1 MSSVRALSFNDSGRQ
16 SPFARKNSA
25 SPATVRATTPTRS
38 PTKVTT
44 NLSPTKN
51 GSLSPEKTSPFVR
64 RPSQISHSE
73 RPSSPFARPGS
84 SLSIPTS
91 PSRQVSNASNIS
103 RREVTPDLP
112 RQLPSVTRQTTP
124 PSPQVQTP
132 HREETPM
139 FVQPTPTRELSSPS
153 PFDGPALDSPSTARA
168 PPSQANL
175 RPSVHRIPTS
185 STISTVKAPIFA
197 PTATTPTSTRPQLPR
212 GLSNHYNASSHLL
225 PSLIHTLHESFH
237 VLDPTASGHLS
248 PATLTSTLEQLGL
261 PNDPSTLREF
271 FPPSGPAHLTLAK
284 YLDSLSA
291 PLASLSH
298 PDELR
303 AAFEAFDTDDSG
315 QIDVGELRHALLST
329 APEPGEEEMDRMG
342 EREVDGIL
350 REFTSRRHFG
360 GSGINGNR
368 SAAKG
373 EVFRYREFMAGIS
386 GGGGSEASV
395 TAS

>member
-1 MSSVRALSFNDSGRQ
+1 MSSVRPLSFNDSGRQ

-38 PTKVTT
+38 PSKVATS
-44 NLSPTKN
+44 LSPTKN
-51 GSLSPEKTSPFVR
+51 GSLSPEKASPFVR
-64 RPSQISHSE
+64 RPSQISHTD
-73 RPSSPFARPGS
+73 RPSSPFARPIS

-103 RREVTPDLP
+103 RREVTPEFP
-112 RQLPSVTRQTTP
+112 RPLPSATREATP
-124 PSPQVQTP
+124 PSPQTSP
-132 HREETPM
+132 LRREETPT
-139 FVQPTPTRELSSPS
+139 FVQPTPPREPPSPS
-153 PFDGPALDSPSTARA
+153 PFDGPALDSPSTTKA

-185 STISTVKAPIFA
+185 STISTIKAPIFA
-197 PTATTPTSTRPQLPR
+197 PTTKTSTSIRPQLSR
-212 GLSNHYNASSHLL
+212 GLSNHNNASSHLL

-237 VLDPTASGHLS
+237 VLDPTASGHLT

-261 PNDPSTLREF
+261 PNDPSTLCEF

-315 QIDVGELRHALLST
+315 QIDVGELRRALLST
-329 APEPGEEEMDRMG
+329 APEPGQEESERLS

-360 GSGINGNR
+360 GSGFNGNR
-368 SAAKG
+368 AVAKG
-373 EVFRYREFMAGIS
+373 EVFRYRDFMAGIS
-386 GGGGSEASV
+386 GGAGSGAGVVAS
-395 TAS
+395 